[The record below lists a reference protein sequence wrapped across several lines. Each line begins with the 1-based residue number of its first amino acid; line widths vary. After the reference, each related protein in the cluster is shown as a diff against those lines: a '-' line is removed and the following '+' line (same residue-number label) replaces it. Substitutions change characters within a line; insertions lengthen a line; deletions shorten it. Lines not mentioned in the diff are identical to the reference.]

1 MDVEHKEYAS
11 NAKGN
16 TAVTLGSVA
25 LGLAGLNSLNGNGC
39 GNGGILG
46 GLLGGCKCNNGNNDV
61 MAALALSA
69 ALKDSGG
76 TSSPLVNRYEAGL
89 QSRIAELETE
99 VKLRDANIYTDGK
112 LNALRDYVDAKFA
125 AVNDKICAQAVHNAT
140 SDAML
145 GCLNN
150 QIATLMGL
158 TKLVVP
164 NSSVCPGWTTTAAA

>member
-1 MDVEHKEYAS
+1 MGV
-11 NAKGN
+11 
-16 TAVTLGSVA
+16 
-25 LGLAGLNSLNGNGC
+25 
-39 GNGGILG
+39 
-46 GLLGGCKCNNGNNDV
+46 GCKAGKEQHIRRKCLWKLNTKSMRPRASPVPASDLV
-61 MAALALSA
+61 SQVRRSDFSA
-69 ALKDSGG
+69 AMACRESWVG
-76 TSSPLVNRYEAGL
+76 A
-89 QSRIAELETE
+89 A
-99 VKLRDANIYTDGK
+99 DGK